1 MPQEKARIK
10 DIAELAGVSIGTVD
24 RVLHN
29 RGEVAEKTREKVM
42 KISKDLDY
50 SPNVIARAL
59 KSKKNFRVVSLLPRP
74 NDESAFWQKHPEG
87 IMKAMSELDPF
98 PIMLNQVNFDLLDEK
113 DFEKQS
119 QKVISLAPDG
129 VILAP
134 IFKTQAVTFCN
145 QLSKKKIPFVFIDG
159 FLEETD
165 FLSYTGEDIFQ
176 SGRVAA
182 QLIDLVTP
190 AEKDILIIN
199 ITRNIKNVHH
209 LNKRAQGF
217 MSYFPESGKNRGDLI
232 SMSISDPVAENVRKE
247 LERTLT
253 KNPDIGSIFV
263 TGSKSYKVADYLE
276 SKGINSINL
285 IGYDLLES
293 NVNYLITGT
302 IKFLIGQRP
311 DEQTYKGIRK
321 LFDYL
326 SMDKV
331 PEKMEYLPI
340 DVVTSENVQF
350 FVKS

>member
-1 MPQEKARIK
+1 MPPKKARIK

-29 RGEVAEKTREKVM
+29 RGEVAETTREKVL
-42 KISKDLDY
+42 KISRDLDY

-59 KSKKNFRVVSLLPRP
+59 KSKKNFRIVSLLPDP
-74 NDESAFWQKHPEG
+74 GGESAFWQKHPEG
-87 IMKAMSELDPF
+87 ILKAMNELDPF
-98 PIMLNQVNFDLLDEK
+98 PIVLNEVNFDLLDEK
-113 DFEKQS
+113 DFERQF

-129 VILAP
+129 VIIAP
-134 IFKTQAVTFCN
+134 IFQKQAVTFCT

-176 SGRVAA
+176 SGRVAG

-190 AEKDILIIN
+190 TDKDILIVN
-199 ITRNIKNVHH
+199 ITRNIRNVHH

-217 MSYFPESGKNRGDLI
+217 MSYFPGSSKNRGELI
-232 SMSISDPVAENVRKE
+232 SMSIIDPVPENVRKE
-247 LERTLT
+247 LKKALT
-253 KNPDIGSIFV
+253 KDPDIGSIFV
-263 TGSKSYKVADYLE
+263 TGSKSFKIADYLE
-276 SKGINSINL
+276 AEGISSVNL
-285 IGYDLLES
+285 IGYDLLDH
-293 NVNYLITGT
+293 NVRHLKTGT

-311 DEQTYKGIRK
+311 EEQTYRGVRK
-321 LFDYL
+321 LFEFL
-326 SMDKV
+326 SMDKI

-350 FVKS
+350 FIK